1 MEVHIGER
9 MKRRRESL
17 GLTQVD
23 IGNACGVSFQTVSGW
38 ERQSGP
44 PPAKYI
50 PKLCEVLKMRPE
62 ELLGMDPA
70 TLPPGAYPVTE
81 MVLLPVIGQ
90 AQAGRPRIVLDDELE
105 MAPIEKELVAGG
117 DYFWMRVEGDSMINA
132 GIHPGDLVLVRR
144 QPFVENGQIAV
155 VDIFDDGVVIK
166 QVYRAGNRLV
176 LISANPAYMPMSVSP
191 ENCRIIGLVRE
202 IRRRIA

>member
-1 MEVHIGER
+1 
-9 MKRRRESL
+9 
-17 GLTQVD
+17 
-23 IGNACGVSFQTVSGW
+23 
-38 ERQSGP
+38 
-44 PPAKYI
+44 
-50 PKLCEVLKMRPE
+50 
-62 ELLGMDPA
+62 
-70 TLPPGAYPVTE
+70 
-81 MVLLPVIGQ
+81 VLLPVIGQ
-90 AQAGRPRIVLDDELE
+90 AQAGRPRIALDDELE
-105 MAPIEKELVAGG
+105 MAPVEKELIAGG

-155 VDIFDDGVVIK
+155 VDIFEDGVVIK

-202 IRRRIA
+202 IRRRIV